1 MTEAAAATEEAA
13 VIEEAVVTESEG
25 SCRCCDDLEKF
36 WCEEYLKQG
45 LGRRCSGF
53 EKSVEA
59 TEDSEDKTGEVNYFK
74 LVWEKDETAE

>member
-13 VIEEAVVTESEG
+13 VTESEG

-53 EKSVEA
+53 EDFVGA
-59 TEDSEDKTGEVNYFK
+59 TEDSEESGGVNHFK
-74 LVWEKDETAE
+74 LIWEEDETVK